1 MQKKNIDTEK
11 IKKHVEKLE
20 KKISETDH
28 FIRVYGR
35 KRTLGQIWADRLTA
49 FGGSWAFLTILT
61 IIIALWILWNHFIAG
76 NKAFD
81 PYPFI
86 LMNLFLSLLAAY
98 QAPIILMSQNREM
111 ERDRIKAE
119 RDYLINKKAEKEIQ
133 EIKADLEDIKKS
145 LNKLLKGF

>member
-1 MQKKNIDTEK
+1 MQKPDTEK

-20 KKISETDH
+20 KKISEADH
-28 FIRVYGR
+28 YLRIYGR
-35 KRTLGQIWADRLTA
+35 KRTLGQIWADRITA
-49 FGGSWAFLTILT
+49 FGGSWLFLGLLSLFL
-61 IIIALWILWNHFIAG
+61 ALWILWNHFIA
-76 NKAFD
+76 KEMAFD

-133 EIKADLEDIKKS
+133 EIKADLEEIKKGLS
-145 LNKLLKGF
+145 KLIKKI